1 MRLLALPLIL
11 TLSLVSSSA
20 FAATL
25 NVVGGQ
31 LLGASGV
38 DVGGT
43 LYNVDFHDGTCIALF
58 NGCDEVSDFTFQ
70 TEESALLASQA
81 LLDQVFLDGVAGSF
95 DSFHLLASVCFE
107 EESDC
112 TIITPY
118 GFSED
123 GSEDYDAD
131 WEFSAY
137 PVRSATGARNPY
149 RPFHEYGPR
158 ESPLQAG
165 SPWVQWF
172 RRSEPDR
179 QREFNYAE
187 VEGLDDIDDYGWHG
201 SDHDFE
207 VGLDD
212 EHWTE
217 RAGFAV
223 WSPVPAPST
232 TLLLGLGLMGL
243 AGKGRRRNRS

>member
-1 MRLLALPLIL
+1 MRLLALILIL
-11 TLSLVSSSA
+11 TLSFVSSSA
-20 FAATL
+20 FAANL

-43 LYNVDFHDGTCIALF
+43 LYNVDFLDGTCIALF

-70 TEESALLASQA
+70 TEESAVLASQA

-95 DSFHLLASVCFE
+95 DSVHLLASVCFE

-112 TIITPY
+112 AIITPY
-118 GFSED
+118 GFSGD
-123 GSEDYDAD
+123 GPEGYDTD
-131 WEFSAY
+131 W
-137 PVRSATGARNPY
+137 
-149 RPFHEYGPR
+149 
-158 ESPLQAG
+158 
-165 SPWVQWF
+165 
-172 RRSEPDR
+172 
-179 QREFNYAE
+179 EFNYAE
-187 VEGLDDIDDYGWHG
+187 VEGLDDVDDYGWHG

-207 VGLDD
+207 VDLDD
-212 EHWTE
+212 EHSTE

-223 WSPVPAPST
+223 WSPIPEPST
-232 TLLLGLGLMGL
+232 ALLLGLGLTGL

>member
-1 MRLLALPLIL
+1 MRLLALLLIL
-11 TLSLVSSSA
+11 TLSFVSSSA

-123 GSEDYDAD
+123 GSEDGSEGYDAD
-131 WEFSAY
+131 W
-137 PVRSATGARNPY
+137 
-149 RPFHEYGPR
+149 
-158 ESPLQAG
+158 
-165 SPWVQWF
+165 
-172 RRSEPDR
+172 
-179 QREFNYAE
+179 EFNYAE

-223 WSPVPAPST
+223 WSPIPEPST
-232 TLLLGLGLMGL
+232 ALLLGLGLTGL